1 MVHVTVLGPQRRRR
15 WSKEERLQILQ
26 EAFAEGGCPTETMR
40 RHDVSSS
47 LLYTWRRKLREACEP
62 GFAEAIPAEETAV
75 MVSSYPVIV
84 VDVPPNRRVSI
95 YGSAPPRL
103 VVAAL
108 RALR

>member
-1 MVHVTVLGPQRRRR
+1 MGRVEVLGALRRRK
-15 WSKEERLQILQ
+15 WTKEERLQILA
-26 EAFAEGGCPTETMR
+26 EAFAPGGSPMEVIR
-40 RHDVSSS
+40 RHDLSSS

-62 GFAEAIPAEETAV
+62 GFAEAIPAEGPSLA
-75 MVSSYPVIV
+75 SSYPVIV

-95 YGSAPPRL
+95 YASAPPRL